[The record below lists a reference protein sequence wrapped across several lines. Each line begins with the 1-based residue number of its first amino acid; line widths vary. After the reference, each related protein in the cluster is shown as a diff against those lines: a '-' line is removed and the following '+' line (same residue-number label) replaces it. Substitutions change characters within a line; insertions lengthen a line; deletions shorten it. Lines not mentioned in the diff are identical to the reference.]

1 MRVFRKNSGFSL
13 LKCQVQPMRGLH
25 ILRYIYAD
33 LPSPETRIFFDT
45 SNPATLSPE
54 VSATPHPSVAF
65 LSTDFDEFLAERRQ
79 ILSDARALRHL
90 AIAFL
95 HPELPV
101 VTSDAAARARCYF
114 NRASAFEQESVEE
127 SEVRTQILAD
137 AAALKMHAI
146 MYAHPE
152 LPVVTSDA
160 TSTARCYFDR
170 ASAFEQESVEESEE
184 RAQILADSAALKE
197 RAIMYAHPELPV
209 VTSDATSTARCY
221 FDRASAFEQESVEE
235 SEERAQILADSAAL
249 KERAIM
255 YAHPELPVVT
265 SDATATARCYFDR
278 ASATYDEEIVSTHA
292 YSKAEKKEERLETTL
307 QSLEALV
314 ESTGIKAP
322 AASGPEARM
331 PRSASNV
338 QLFDL
343 QDTA

>member
-1 MRVFRKNSGFSL
+1 
-13 LKCQVQPMRGLH
+13 MRGLH
-25 ILRYIYAD
+25 ILCYIYAD

-152 LPVVTSDA
+152 LPV
-160 TSTARCYFDR
+160 
-170 ASAFEQESVEESEE
+170 
-184 RAQILADSAALKE
+184 I
-197 RAIMYAHPELPV
+197 
-209 VTSDATSTARCY
+209 
-221 FDRASAFEQESVEE
+221 
-235 SEERAQILADSAAL
+235 
-249 KERAIM
+249 
-255 YAHPELPVVT
+255 T
-265 SDATATARCYFDR
+265 SDATATARCYFNR

-307 QSLEALV
+307 QSLKALA

>member
-1 MRVFRKNSGFSL
+1 MGIEESSSAIAASTATSPAADASSKELIGNTKHASGTG
-13 LKCQVQPMRGLH
+13 GLMSPAQE
-25 ILRYIYAD
+25 ITD
-33 LPSPETRIFFDT
+33 LAPELEEEPVLVDGTASP
-45 SNPATLSPE
+45 L
-54 VSATPHPSVAF
+54 F
-65 LSTDFDEFLAERRQ
+65 LSYVEVDTDSDSEDEGEFSDEEDYDTEEETDEDFDEFLAERRQ

-160 TSTARCYFDR
+160 TATARCYFDR

-209 VTSDATSTARCY
+209 ITSDATS
-221 FDRASAFEQESVEE
+221 
-235 SEERAQILADSAAL
+235 
-249 KERAIM
+249 
-255 YAHPELPVVT
+255 
-265 SDATATARCYFDR
+265 TARCYFDR

-307 QSLEALV
+307 QSLEALA

>member
-1 MRVFRKNSGFSL
+1 MGIEESSSAIAASTATSPAADASSKELIGNTKHASGTG
-13 LKCQVQPMRGLH
+13 GLMSPAQE
-25 ILRYIYAD
+25 ITD
-33 LPSPETRIFFDT
+33 LAPELEEEPVLVDGTASP
-45 SNPATLSPE
+45 L
-54 VSATPHPSVAF
+54 F
-65 LSTDFDEFLAERRQ
+65 LSYVEVDTDSDSEDEDFDEFLAERRQ

-221 FDRASAFEQESVEE
+221 FDRASA
-235 SEERAQILADSAAL
+235 
-249 KERAIM
+249 
-255 YAHPELPVVT
+255 
-265 SDATATARCYFDR
+265 
-278 ASATYDEEIVSTHA
+278 TYDEEIVSTHA

-307 QSLEALV
+307 QSLEALA

>member
-1 MRVFRKNSGFSL
+1 MRVSSYRVVGFPRRGFRSEIGRIRLPGMRVFRKNSGFSL
-13 LKCQVQPMRGLH
+13 LKCQVQQMRGLH
-25 ILRYIYAD
+25 ILCYIYAD

-127 SEVRTQILAD
+127 SE
-137 AAALKMHAI
+137 
-146 MYAHPE
+146 
-152 LPVVTSDA
+152 
-160 TSTARCYFDR
+160 
-170 ASAFEQESVEESEE
+170 
-184 RAQILADSAALKE
+184 
-197 RAIMYAHPELPV
+197 
-209 VTSDATSTARCY
+209 
-221 FDRASAFEQESVEE
+221 
-235 SEERAQILADSAAL
+235 ERAQILADSAAL

-307 QSLEALV
+307 QSLEALA

>member
-1 MRVFRKNSGFSL
+1 MGIEESSSAIAASTATSPAADASSKELIGNTKHASGTG
-13 LKCQVQPMRGLH
+13 GLMSPAQE
-25 ILRYIYAD
+25 ITD
-33 LPSPETRIFFDT
+33 LAPELEEEPVLVDGTASP
-45 SNPATLSPE
+45 L
-54 VSATPHPSVAF
+54 F
-65 LSTDFDEFLAERRQ
+65 LSYVEVDTDSDSEDEDFDEFLAERRQ

-160 TSTARCYFDR
+160 TATARCYFDR

-209 VTSDATSTARCY
+209 ITSDATS
-221 FDRASAFEQESVEE
+221 
-235 SEERAQILADSAAL
+235 
-249 KERAIM
+249 
-255 YAHPELPVVT
+255 
-265 SDATATARCYFDR
+265 TARCYFDR

-307 QSLEALV
+307 QSLEALA

>member
-1 MRVFRKNSGFSL
+1 
-13 LKCQVQPMRGLH
+13 MRGLH
-25 ILRYIYAD
+25 ILCYIYAD

-114 NRASAFEQESVEE
+114 NRASA
-127 SEVRTQILAD
+127 
-137 AAALKMHAI
+137 
-146 MYAHPE
+146 
-152 LPVVTSDA
+152 
-160 TSTARCYFDR
+160 
-170 ASAFEQESVEESEE
+170 
-184 RAQILADSAALKE
+184 
-197 RAIMYAHPELPV
+197 
-209 VTSDATSTARCY
+209 
-221 FDRASAFEQESVEE
+221 
-235 SEERAQILADSAAL
+235 
-249 KERAIM
+249 
-255 YAHPELPVVT
+255 
-265 SDATATARCYFDR
+265 
-278 ASATYDEEIVSTHA
+278 TYDEEIVSTHA

-307 QSLEALV
+307 QSLEALA

>member
-25 ILRYIYAD
+25 ILCYIYAD

-170 ASAFEQESVEESEE
+170 GSAFEQESVEESEE
-184 RAQILADSAALKE
+184 RAQILADAAALKE

-209 VTSDATSTARCY
+209 
-221 FDRASAFEQESVEE
+221 
-235 SEERAQILADSAAL
+235 I
-249 KERAIM
+249 
-255 YAHPELPVVT
+255 T
-265 SDATATARCYFDR
+265 SDATATARCYFNR

-307 QSLEALV
+307 QSLEALA